1 MVFGRKS
8 DELKRRKIEAMY
20 EKSRQKFFPDV
31 PEITVAELRD
41 RLSAGEEI
49 VVVDVRSPNE
59 QAVSMIAGA
68 LRTSEFEANIDE
80 YQGKSVVAYC
90 TVGYRS
96 GLFAQELMHRGWPS
110 VYNLAGAVLSWTH
123 VGGELED
130 AQGPTKRVHV
140 YSRQSSLEA
149 EGYEP
154 VW

>member
-1 MVFGRKS
+1 MFGKKTDEEKRERIAKAYEES
-8 DELKRRKIEAMY
+8 KAHFPEVEDITAVELKA
-20 EKSRQKFFPDV
+20 
-31 PEITVAELRD
+31 
-41 RLSAGEEI
+41 RLGDDDI
-49 VVVDVRSPNE
+49 VIVDVRQPHE
-59 QAVSMIAGA
+59 QDVSMIAGA